1 MFSQQSGYWLLAIDI
16 STPRVIIL
24 WFLLFSYLSSPVILL
39 SKSLSLRVE
48 KTEMGGL
55 GVEKWNQNCSV
66 SHLPS
71 GSHYSL
77 LRSSGRVHR
86 RDSYMCPVTPGKQQ
100 AGISHSD
107 SHHWTWIWVLKKR
120 QDHFSPYA
128 ASCIHN
134 AVSNYQSFMECPVKR
149 RYCSICLVT

>member
-1 MFSQQSGYWLLAIDI
+1 MVS
-16 STPRVIIL
+16 P
-24 WFLLFSYLSSPVILL
+24 FLLPLL
-39 SKSLSLRVE
+39 SCYLIIQVTQRVE

-66 SHLPS
+66 SH
-71 GSHYSL
+71 HYSL

-86 RDSYMCPVTPGKQQ
+86 KDSYMSPVTSGKQQ

-128 ASCIHN
+128 LVVSHN

-149 RYCSICLVT
+149 RYSGICLVT